1 MGNFTLYG
9 LTFEACLH
17 YLSLVLQRCEETNLV
32 LNWKKYHFMVRG
44 GIVLNEK
51 VSLKGIKFDRAKVNV
66 IEKLPIPT
74 SMKELLSFLGHA
86 TFIGDLLKLFQN
98 F

>member
-1 MGNFTLYG
+1 
-9 LTFEACLH
+9 
-17 YLSLVLQRCEETNLV
+17 
-32 LNWKKYHFMVRG
+32 MVRG

-74 SMKELLSFLGHA
+74 SMKELSFLGHA